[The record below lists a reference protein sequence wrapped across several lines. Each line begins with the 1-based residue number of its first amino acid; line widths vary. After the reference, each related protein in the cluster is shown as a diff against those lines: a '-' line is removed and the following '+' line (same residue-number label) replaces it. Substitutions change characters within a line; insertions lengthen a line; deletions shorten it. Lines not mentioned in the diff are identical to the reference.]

1 MPSPYLH
8 NAPSIEPDC
17 ASDER
22 GYQRI
27 RVRQD
32 TLANWLKNDPVLA
45 SGEFGYVIG
54 NTQPGEV
61 LKIGDGTVRWSN
73 LPWLLSGGA
82 GSGDGECGHIV
93 SIVEPPPA
101 GEVGALWINPAEMVG
116 TTTVTD
122 VLAAIRG
129 QVIAPKAIDLDGPNT
144 LYIAQD
150 AEGSVKL
157 SLRSDSTKGSRLDNY
172 FATEDWVLAQFG
184 ATTPTSSFSNAN
196 PPAYAGQPV
205 VEQDNGLPIG
215 LSPDGMEIHQPYL
228 VGGVPVLIGGKRY
241 LLPVIEAPATL
252 PPDSSTPLFT
262 YADAPVTQ
270 QLDGTIIGLNA
281 DGTEITQPLMVG
293 GVSVVLGGKR
303 YLLPVISE

>member
-1 MPSPYLH
+1 MPDPRKYPVIPRDTGGI
-8 NAPSIEPDC
+8 PSTHPNC

-27 RVRQD
+27 QIRQD

-54 NTQPGEV
+54 ATAEGEV

-73 LPWLLSGGA
+73 LPWLLSG

-129 QVIAPKAIDLDGPNT
+129 QVIAPKAIDLDGPHT
-144 LYIAQD
+144 LFITSNPD
-150 AEGSVKL
+150 GSAKL
-157 SLRSDSTKGSRLDNY
+157 TLRVDGTPLRAITEESV
-172 FATEDWVLAQFG
+172 ATEDWVLANSGGIHVGPTAPGNSNILWLNPTGVGGGIAPTVEPPFVVSEL
-184 ATTPTSSFSNAN
+184 APLTTSSIWIN
-196 PPAYAGQPV
+196 PKG
-205 VEQDNGLPIG
+205 
-215 LSPDGMEIHQPYL
+215 
-228 VGGVPVLIGGKRY
+228 
-241 LLPVIEAPATL
+241 
-252 PPDSSTPLFT
+252 
-262 YADAPVTQ
+262 
-270 QLDGTIIGLNA
+270 
-281 DGTEITQPLMVG
+281 
-293 GVSVVLGGKR
+293 
-303 YLLPVISE
+303 